1 MSTPF
6 APNWNTAPKWAQWF
20 AIDSDGYAYWW
31 LADPKPSRSR
41 WSGDGSIRS
50 QIASLS
56 RVDMTNINWKET
68 LRKRP

>member
-6 APNWNTAPKWAQWF
+6 EPNWTQAPEWAQWF

-31 LADPKPSRSR
+31 MVDPKPSRNR

-50 QIASLS
+50 QIASLL
-56 RVDMTNINWKET
+56 RVDMTNIEWKET